1 MATGSGVLYIVATPL
16 GNLGDMTPRAVTVL
30 REVDLIAA
38 EDTRHSA
45 PLLRHFAIATPIT
58 SLHEHNEA
66 QRVAALLDR
75 LEAGQSL
82 ALISD
87 AGTPLVSDP
96 GYLLVREAR
105 SRGLRVS
112 PVPGPSAL
120 VAALSVAGL
129 PVDRF
134 VFEGFL
140 PARSGPRRARLEAL
154 AGEPRTVAFY
164 ESPHRIRETL
174 ADMAAVLGG
183 GREAVLARELTKI
196 HETVRGGAL
205 AELAELLERDPDQR
219 RGEFVILV
227 HGAPE
232 PVGED
237 EREGELERQL
247 AVLLGEL
254 PLKQAVQL
262 AVKLSGRRRNEVYRL
277 AMRLSEGDG

>member
-1 MATGSGVLYIVATPL
+1 MATGSGILYIVATPL

-38 EDTRHSA
+38 EDTRHST
-45 PLLRHFAIATPIT
+45 PLLRHFAITTPIT

-105 SRGLRVS
+105 ARGLRVS
-112 PVPGPSAL
+112 PVPGPNAL

-154 AGEPRTVAFY
+154 ACEPRTLAFY

-174 ADMAAVLGG
+174 ADMATVLGG

-196 HETVRGGAL
+196 HETVRGGGL
-205 AELAELLERDPDQR
+205 AELVELLERDPDQR

-232 PVGED
+232 QTGGD
-237 EREGELERQL
+237 ERDGELERQL
-247 AVLLGEL
+247 AVLLGDL

-262 AVKLSGRRRNEVYRL
+262 AVKLTGRRRNEVYRL
-277 AMRLSEGDG
+277 AMRLSEGDE

>member
-1 MATGSGVLYIVATPL
+1 VATPL
-16 GNLGDMTPRAVTVL
+16 GNLGDMTPRAVEVL
-30 REVDLIAA
+30 RAVDLIAA
-38 EDTRHSA
+38 EDTRRST
-45 PLLRHFAIATPIT
+45 PLLRHFAITTPIT

-66 QRVAALLDR
+66 RRVATLLER

-96 GYLLVREAR
+96 GFLLVREAR
-105 SRGLRVS
+105 ARGLQVS

-140 PARSGPRRARLEAL
+140 PVRSGPRRARLEAL
-154 AGEPRTVAFY
+154 ADEPRTLAFY
-164 ESPHRIRETL
+164 ESPHRIREAL

-183 GREAVLARELTKI
+183 EREAVLARELTKI
-196 HETVRGGAL
+196 HETVRAAPL
-205 AELAELLERDPDQR
+205 ADLVALLERDPDQR

-232 PVGED
+232 QAGEGV
-237 EREGELERQL
+237 REGERELERL
-247 AVLLGEL
+247 LTVLLGDL

-262 AVKLSGRRRNEVYRL
+262 AVKLTGRRRNEVYRL
-277 AMRLSEGDG
+277 AMRLSEGDE

>member
-1 MATGSGVLYIVATPL
+1 MATGSGILYIVATPL

-38 EDTRHSA
+38 EDTRHST

-66 QRVAALLDR
+66 QRIAALLDR
-75 LEAGQSL
+75 LESGQSL

-105 SRGLRVS
+105 ARGLRVS

-140 PARSGPRRARLEAL
+140 PARSGPRRARLGAL
-154 AGEPRTVAFY
+154 AGESRTLAFY

-174 ADMAAVLGG
+174 ADMASVLGG

-205 AELAELLERDPDQR
+205 AELVELLERDPDQR

-232 PVGED
+232 QAGGD

-247 AVLLGEL
+247 AVLLREL

-262 AVKLSGRRRNEVYRL
+262 AVKLTGRRRNEVYRL
-277 AMRLSEGDG
+277 AMRLSGE

>member
-1 MATGSGVLYIVATPL
+1 VATGSGILYIVATPL

-38 EDTRHSA
+38 EDTRHST

-66 QRVAALLDR
+66 QRIAALLDR
-75 LEAGQSL
+75 LESGQSL

-105 SRGLRVS
+105 ARGLRVS

-140 PARSGPRRARLEAL
+140 PARSGPRRARLGAL
-154 AGEPRTVAFY
+154 AGESRTLAFY

-174 ADMAAVLGG
+174 ADMASVLGG

-205 AELAELLERDPDQR
+205 AELVELLERDPDQR

-232 PVGED
+232 QAGGD

-247 AVLLGEL
+247 AVLLREL

-262 AVKLSGRRRNEVYRL
+262 AVKLTGRRRNEVYRL
-277 AMRLSEGDG
+277 AMRLSEGD

>member
-1 MATGSGVLYIVATPL
+1 MATGSGILYIVATPL
-16 GNLGDMTPRAVTVL
+16 GNLGDMTPRAVAVL

-38 EDTRHSA
+38 EDTRHST

-66 QRVAALLDR
+66 QRAATLLDR
-75 LEAGQSL
+75 VEAGQSL

-87 AGTPLVSDP
+87 AGTPLLSDP
-96 GYLLVREAR
+96 GFLLVREAR

-129 PVDRF
+129 PVERF

-140 PARSGPRRARLEAL
+140 PARSGPRRTRLEAL
-154 AGEPRTVAFY
+154 AGEARTLAFY

-183 GREAVLARELTKI
+183 EREAVLARELTKI
-196 HETVRGGAL
+196 HETVRGGSL
-205 AELAELLERDPDQR
+205 AELVELLERDPDQR

-232 PVGED
+232 RAGED
-237 EREGELERQL
+237 ERDGELVRQL

-262 AVKLSGRRRNEVYRL
+262 AVKLTGRRRNEVYRL
-277 AMRLSEGDG
+277 AMRLSEGD

>member
-1 MATGSGVLYIVATPL
+1 MATGSGILYIVATPL
-16 GNLGDMTPRAVTVL
+16 GNLGDMTPRAIAVL
-30 REVDLIAA
+30 REVDLVAA
-38 EDTRHSA
+38 EDTRHST
-45 PLLRHFAIATPIT
+45 PLLRHFAITTPIT

-87 AGTPLVSDP
+87 AGTPLLSDP

-105 SRGLRVS
+105 ARGLRVS

-140 PARSGPRRARLEAL
+140 PARSGARRARLEAL
-154 AGEPRTVAFY
+154 ADESRTLAFY

-183 GREAVLARELTKI
+183 EREAVLARELTKI

-205 AELAELLERDPDQR
+205 AELVELLERDPDQR

-227 HGAPE
+227 QGAPAQA
-232 PVGED
+232 GGD
-237 EREGELERQL
+237 ERDGELERQL

-262 AVKLSGRRRNEVYRL
+262 AVKLTGRRRNEVYRL
-277 AMRLSEGDG
+277 AMRLSEGA

>member
-1 MATGSGVLYIVATPL
+1 MATGSGILYIVATPL
-16 GNLGDMTPRAVTVL
+16 GNLGDMTPRAVAVL
-30 REVDLIAA
+30 KEVDLIAA
-38 EDTRHSA
+38 EDTRHST

-66 QRVAALLDR
+66 QRAATLLDR
-75 LEAGQSL
+75 VEAGQSL

-96 GYLLVREAR
+96 GFLLVREAR
-105 SRGLRVS
+105 ARGLRVS

-129 PVDRF
+129 PVERF

-140 PARSGPRRARLEAL
+140 PARSGPRRTRLEAL
-154 AGEPRTVAFY
+154 VGEARTLAFY

-183 GREAVLARELTKI
+183 EREAVLARELTKI
-196 HETVRGGAL
+196 HETVRGGSL
-205 AELAELLERDPDQR
+205 KVLVELLERDPDQR

-232 PVGED
+232 RTGED
-237 EREGELERQL
+237 ERDGALERQL
-247 AVLLGEL
+247 AVLLGDL

-262 AVKLSGRRRNEVYRL
+262 AVKLTGRRRNEVYRL
-277 AMRLSEGDG
+277 AMRLSEGD

>member
-1 MATGSGVLYIVATPL
+1 MATGSGILYIVATPL

-38 EDTRHSA
+38 EDTRHST

-66 QRVAALLDR
+66 QRIAALLDR
-75 LEAGQSL
+75 LESGQSL

-105 SRGLRVS
+105 ARGLRVS

-140 PARSGPRRARLEAL
+140 PARSGPRRARLGAL
-154 AGEPRTVAFY
+154 AGESRTLAFY

-174 ADMAAVLGG
+174 ADMASVLGG

-205 AELAELLERDPDQR
+205 AELVELLERDPDQR

-232 PVGED
+232 QAGGD

-247 AVLLGEL
+247 AVLLREL

-262 AVKLSGRRRNEVYRL
+262 AVKLTGRRRNEVYRL
-277 AMRLSEGDG
+277 AMRLSEGD

>member
-1 MATGSGVLYIVATPL
+1 MATGSGILYIVATPL

-38 EDTRHSA
+38 EDTRHST

-66 QRVAALLDR
+66 QRIAALLDR
-75 LEAGQSL
+75 LESGQSL

-105 SRGLRVS
+105 ARGLRVS

-140 PARSGPRRARLEAL
+140 PARSGPRRARLGAL
-154 AGEPRTVAFY
+154 AGESRTLAFY

-205 AELAELLERDPDQR
+205 AELVELLERDPDQR

-232 PVGED
+232 QAGGD
-237 EREGELERQL
+237 GREGELERQL
-247 AVLLGEL
+247 AVLLREL

-262 AVKLSGRRRNEVYRL
+262 AVKLTGRRRNEVYRL
-277 AMRLSEGDG
+277 AMRLSEGA